1 MSIDGGGGYKYFN
14 SAKLAKTGVTGN
26 ISHKAAKNDLKT
38 IEGAV
43 IPYKE
48 FSAVAKKS
56 IIKAGDRLARTIAS
70 S

>member
-48 FSAVAKKS
+48 FSAVA
-56 IIKAGDRLARTIAS
+56 IKAADRLARTIAS

>member
-48 FSAVAKKS
+48 FSAVAKNQ
-56 IIKAGDRLARTIAS
+56 L
-70 S
+70 